1 MPQYYYQIKGRSPGG
16 EYKSAEWIFP
26 PVYSGLVEAE
36 NRKEAREKVEE
47 EYGRKFPVRVLRKDM
62 EDHHYILQMRELN
75 DQDQY
80 LRKRFEYVTCLEC
93 GTPFRL
99 IDRYNDSYDECPS
112 HDYCKQSCKE
122 AARFRD
128 VREFKLASEG
138 RLPAVIYQVRQ
149 KSTGMV
155 YIGQTT
161 QAFTLRWWQHLTNPS
176 DCKFHEALTKT
187 STITDWEF
195 SVLEVITYPDG
206 CKNKAAFIS
215 DRERHW
221 IETLNSISAGYNT
234 VRPARINPQKALAL
248 DEDELF

>member
-47 EYGRKFPVRVLRKDM
+47 EYGRQFPVRVLRKDI

-80 LRKRFEYVTCLEC
+80 LKKRFEYVPCLEC

-99 IDRYNDSYDECPS
+99 IDRYNDAYDECPS
-112 HDYCKQSCKE
+112 HDYCKPSCKE

-195 SVLEVITYPDG
+195 SVLEVISYPDG
-206 CKNKAAFIS
+206 CKSKAAFIS

-234 VRPARINPQKALAL
+234 VRPAGINPQKALAL

>member
-1 MPQYYYQIKGRSPGG
+1 MPQYYYQIKGRTPGG

-36 NRKEAREKVEE
+36 NRKEARAKVED
-47 EYGRKFPVRVLRKDM
+47 EYGRQFPVRVLRKDI
-62 EDHHYILQMRELN
+62 EDHHYILQIRELN

-80 LRKRFEYVTCLEC
+80 LKKRFEYVPCLEC

-99 IDRYNDSYDECPS
+99 IDRYNDTYDECPS

-206 CKNKAAFIS
+206 CKSKATFIS

-234 VRPARINPQKALAL
+234 VRPAGINPQKALAL